1 MQLLHQSRGAAS
13 KPVPPAANHHHPIQT
28 HICTP
33 RALGTKMEHKKAGC
47 NVSNFLHKTGKI
59 SKFRGKK
66 KNEWWI
72 WLFLQVWR
80 KQKKKPLVMNQLQAD
95 REGSKRKLTAVMKT
109 VLQLQGR
116 ASNLQRGSSP
126 PLSQTA
132 QVVLLNAVLMLPGT
146 TSARIWQNRC
156 YLRN

>member
-1 MQLLHQSRGAAS
+1 MIVFTG
-13 KPVPPAANHHHPIQT
+13 V
-28 HICTP
+28 
-33 RALGTKMEHKKAGC
+33 KK
-47 NVSNFLHKTGKI
+47 T
-59 SKFRGKK
+59 
-66 KNEWWI
+66 E
-72 WLFLQVWR
+72 
-80 KQKKKPLVMNQLQAD
+80 KKPLVMNQLQAD

>member
-1 MQLLHQSRGAAS
+1 MQLLHQSRGAAC

-66 KNEWWI
+66 KSGEYDCFYRCEEN
-72 WLFLQVWR
+72 R
-80 KQKKKPLVMNQLQAD
+80 KKPLVMNQLQAD